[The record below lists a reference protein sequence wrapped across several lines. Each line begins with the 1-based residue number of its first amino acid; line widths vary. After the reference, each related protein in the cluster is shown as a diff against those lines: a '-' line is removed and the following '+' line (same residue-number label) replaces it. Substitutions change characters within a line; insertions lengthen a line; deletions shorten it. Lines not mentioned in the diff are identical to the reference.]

1 MYVTGGTRLRDMSCG
16 EMLVDAM
23 TRNHVTVG
31 QLSEMTGLS
40 DKVIRNLRNGRSQ
53 GTTATWAKIA
63 RAINI
68 DMNEIIRR
76 AR

>member
-1 MYVTGGTRLRDMSCG
+1 MYMTEGTRLRDMSCG

-23 TRNHVTVG
+23 KRNRVTVG

-63 RAINI
+63 RAISI

>member
-1 MYVTGGTRLRDMSCG
+1 MYMTEGTRLRDMSCG
-16 EMLVDAM
+16 EMLVEAM
-23 TRNHVTVG
+23 TRNHVTVTE
-31 QLSEMTGLS
+31 LSRMTGLS